1 MKFNNTF
8 VIMKK
13 RISLIC
19 VALGIMLTAI
29 NTTAEQ
35 PIQKNSEFTQGNV
48 QMNIAVGK
56 TTKAEILNI
65 FGAPNITTRDGS
77 GAEVWSY
84 QRSAQIS
91 QSSTRDS
98 YWTVILGG
106 QYSRTSG
113 FETSSKMMTLIIKF
127 NSVDVVTDF
136 NSRTS
141 NF

>member
-1 MKFNNTF
+1 
-8 VIMKK
+8 MKK